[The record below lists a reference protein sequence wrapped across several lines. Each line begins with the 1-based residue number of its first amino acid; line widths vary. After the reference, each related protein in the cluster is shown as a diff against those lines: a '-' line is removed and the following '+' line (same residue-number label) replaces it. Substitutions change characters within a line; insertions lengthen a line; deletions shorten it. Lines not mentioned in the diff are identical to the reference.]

1 MIELE
6 VMLFGMLGMLTSLII
21 GFIVTEGHS
30 LRINALLILQGALTG
45 WIGGII
51 WVILTGGLQVT
62 IFALVIPVF
71 VSALF
76 SFLILDRSSSRVLG
90 NSHID
95 KRATTLAL
103 AALFVL
109 AIGVAYTSV
118 PIVYKPMAN
127 TQQFTVSALSFTPG
141 EQVVITPVSTTPSN
155 KVPMIINYA
164 SSSATFN
171 TMAENPAK
179 GMYYNF
185 KIYFTPKTAWPKPYI
200 KMAIYRDVNGNGKL
214 DPGDVLWSDADYA
227 LSTDNTDWRINCIW
241 QNNTPKYG
249 AFTSNGKLL
258 PIIHA
263 SLITKVQ
270 DDSQVR
276 FLNTPEGFTPQVDML
291 SWNEQGLEEQV
302 VTYASVDADQTTTIQ
317 GKAYCNADNL
327 GKNIIVVSTYCACI
341 TEPYPLQD
349 SQPMEVKVIPFSVT
363 PTAQDTTIAGMP
375 MPGVALV
382 LGFMVLIAFLYAK
395 REGDI

>member
-1 MIELE
+1 MIEME

-21 GFIVTEGHS
+21 GFVVTEGKS

-51 WVILTGGLQVT
+51 WVVLTGGLQVT
-62 IFALVIPVF
+62 SFALVIPVF
-71 VSALF
+71 ISALF
-76 SFLILDRSSSRVLG
+76 SFLILDRSSSRTLG
-90 NSHID
+90 NKHVD
-95 KRATTLAL
+95 KRVTTLAL
-103 AALFVL
+103 AALFIL
-109 AIGVAYTSV
+109 AFGVAYTAI
-118 PIVYKPMAN
+118 PTIYKTTAN

-141 EQVVITPVSTTPSN
+141 EQVITAPASLTPSN
-155 KVPMIINYA
+155 KVPMTIDYT
-164 SSSATFN
+164 SSSATFS

-185 KIYFTPKTAWPKPYI
+185 KIYFTPMTTWIKPYI
-200 KMAIYRDVNGNGKL
+200 KMAIYKDVDGNGKL
-214 DPGDVLWSDADYA
+214 SPGDVLWSDADYK
-227 LSTDNTDWRINCIW
+227 LSTDNTNWKINCIW
-241 QNNTPKYG
+241 QNNTPRYG

-263 SLITKVQ
+263 SLISQVH
-270 DDSQVR
+270 DDSQAK

-291 SWNEQGLEEQV
+291 SWNEQGLQEQI
-302 VTYASVDADQTTTIQ
+302 VTYATVSAGETTTIQ
-317 GKAYCNADNL
+317 GRAFCNADNL

-363 PTAQDTTIAGMP
+363 ATAQDTTVAGLP

-395 REGDI
+395 KEGDI